1 MTTKYMPEV
10 GTECEYTHGEWGEW
24 VKIVVKA
31 ASGDEFWVKDEYG
44 DAIVSINEHTFR
56 PLKTQDDIE
65 REEEM
70 DNLIDVIK
78 NADYPANIAAR
89 VLDAGYHNGPKVG
102 EKVVSMDIYPYSFMG
117 VGRKHAIGL
126 EELLKNFDVFRKVEK

>member
-65 REEEM
+65 REDSVQAIQDDNPNVHPCITDFGVLYDAGHRLAGDEATKDEINKCLRTHIAFS
-70 DNLIDVIK
+70 DNLCLILSEGLNEHFK
-78 NADYPANIAAR
+78 
-89 VLDAGYHNGPKVG
+89 
-102 EKVVSMDIYPYSFMG
+102 IYPRG
-117 VGRKHAIGL
+117 
-126 EELLKNFDVFRKVEK
+126 E